1 MTAMTVPTI
10 GVFTK
15 NRLNPAYDAARAAA
29 DRVAAEAGARTLH
42 YVPQTPDDV
51 GEQKALVAEALA
63 AGVSGVVFNPT
74 DDVAMREDLDK
85 LSVAG
90 IPVAIFINRMDG
102 PALTFVGSDDKA
114 IGHAVAKALIAEL
127 IRKGGG
133 KARIVALDG
142 TPSARTARDR
152 ADGLRRAVAEHPGIA
167 LIDARVGY
175 LQRAPAKAAMEE
187 LLGKHAQI
195 DGVWTA
201 NDMMAFGAVDA
212 LAAARRT
219 AEVVGINGLPEAIS
233 NIEKGTML
241 ASADFSALNI
251 AATATRAVLRHL
263 EGKTVPKEIMVPA
276 ALIDRATIGR
286 WKVPMIDR
294 PCPAWDEIVSG
305 PRASG
310 PAS

>member
-1 MTAMTVPTI
+1 MTAPI
-10 GVFTK
+10 IAVFTK

-51 GEQKALVAEALA
+51 GEQKALVVEALA

-74 DDVAMREDLDK
+74 DDVAMREDLDR
-85 LSVAG
+85 LAAAG

-102 PALTFVGSDDKA
+102 PQLTFVGSDDTS
-114 IGHAVAKALIAEL
+114 IGHAVATALIAG
-127 IRKGGG
+127 IGG
-133 KARIVALDG
+133 KGRIVALDG

-152 ADGLRRAVAEHPGIA
+152 ADGLRRAVAEHPGIE
-167 LIDARVGY
+167 LVDARVGY
-175 LQRAPAKAAMEE
+175 LQRAPARAAMEE
-187 LLGKHAQI
+187 LLARHSRI

-212 LAAARRT
+212 LAAAGRT
-219 AEVVGINGLPEAIS
+219 AEVVGINGLPEAIA
-233 NIEKGTML
+233 NIEKGAML

-251 AATATRAVLRHL
+251 AAIATRAVLRRL
-263 EGKTVPKEIMVPA
+263 EGKTVPQEIMVPA

-294 PCPAWDEIVSG
+294 PVPSWEEIV
-305 PRASG
+305 R
-310 PAS
+310 

>member
-1 MTAMTVPTI
+1 MTLPTI

-29 DRVAAEAGARTLH
+29 DRVAAEAGARTIH
-42 YVPQTPDDV
+42 SVPQTPDDV

-74 DDVAMREDLDK
+74 DDVAMREDLDR
-85 LSVAG
+85 LAAAG

-102 PALTFVGSDDKA
+102 PQLTFVGSDDTA
-114 IGHAVAKALIAEL
+114 IGHAVAKALIAGL
-127 IRKGGG
+127 GG
-133 KARIVALDG
+133 KGRIVALDG

-152 ADGLRRAVAEHPGIA
+152 ADGLRQAVSEHPGIE
-167 LIDARVGY
+167 LIDARIGY
-175 LQRAPAKAAMEE
+175 LQRAPAKAAMDE
-187 LLGKHAQI
+187 LLAKHPRI

-212 LAAARRT
+212 LAAAGRK
-219 AEVVGINGLPEAIS
+219 AAVVGINGLPEAVA
-233 NIEKGTML
+233 NIESGAML

-251 AATATRAVLRHL
+251 AAIATRAVLRHL
-263 EGKTVPKEIMVPA
+263 AGQPVPKEILVPA

-294 PCPAWDEIVSG
+294 PCPAWEEIVH
-305 PRASG
+305 
-310 PAS
+310 